1 MFVVLL
7 LASRMTTKKRNY
19 LPSPRSLRSSNL
31 PTVWEQ
37 PNPPTTA
44 QMETLSAM
52 IPNQL
57 ATVLKLVI
65 AAFMMKKKG
74 PRVKLPN
81 SIKMKVI
88 KMEMKIPKLKIPW
101 LAKFHPTQKKKTP
114 RQQQVW
120 SLTQFYSVEFLCKNH
135 RFAWR
140 TNQ

>member
-1 MFVVLL
+1 M
-7 LASRMTTKKRNY
+7 KKRNY
-19 LPSPRSLRSSNL
+19 LPSPPRSPRSSNL

-44 QMETLSAM
+44 QMETPSAA

-114 RQQQVW
+114 RQQQV
-120 SLTQFYSVEFLCKNH
+120 SGPLTQFLLPNTGGS
-135 RFAWR
+135 
-140 TNQ
+140 